1 MDGLLSVRP
10 REVLFEMELVVNDSM
25 GLRFLFK

>member
-10 REVLFEMELVVNDSM
+10 REVLFEMELVVNGAKIFISK
-25 GLRFLFK
+25 FY